1 MISPAAA
8 ALAGFAVLAAVQ
20 ATPPASQRP
29 QPPRAATAP
38 QPLFPE
44 EPVPT
49 EQVLGV
55 AVYPGAVFLTSYE
68 AGKGQRFYLYGS
80 TAGYTELIAYYRTL
94 LKQRGTAVFE
104 NPATHIFE
112 VGKYDE
118 NAMAFP
124 PSVTIKDYTSGGTG
138 GYLSPKPERSPERFP
153 TVIQIVPIQPAT
165 ERGRA
170 DYSRPG
176 PPMPRWP
183 SGNSGLSTRLVPT

>member
-1 MISPAAA
+1 MISQVAA
-8 ALAGFAVLAAVQ
+8 ALAGLAVFAAVGPDFDRADQ

-29 QPPRAATAP
+29 QPPRAVTAP

-44 EPVPT
+44 EPAPT

-55 AVYPGAVFLTSYE
+55 TVYPGAVFLTSYE

-80 TAGYTELIAYYRTL
+80 TAGYTELLAYYRTL
-94 LKQRGTAVFE
+94 LKQRGTAIFE

-124 PSVTIKDYTSGGTG
+124 PSVTIKDYTSGGNG
-138 GYLSPKPERSPERFP
+138 GFLNPKPGRSPERFP
-153 TVIQIVPIQPAT
+153 TVIQIVPIKSA
-165 ERGRA
+165 
-170 DYSRPG
+170 Y
-176 PPMPRWP
+176 
-183 SGNSGLSTRLVPT
+183 